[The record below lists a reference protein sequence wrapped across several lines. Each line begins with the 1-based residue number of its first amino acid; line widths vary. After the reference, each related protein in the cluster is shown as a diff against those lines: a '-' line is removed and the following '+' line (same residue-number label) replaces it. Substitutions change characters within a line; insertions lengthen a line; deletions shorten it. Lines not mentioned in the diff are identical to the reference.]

1 MNQPG
6 AEIETANVSTVT
18 EALHLRSVKQPDETA
33 YVFLRDGE
41 TPDGSLTYR
50 ELEARARTRGAALVA
65 AGLAAGDA
73 AVLLY
78 PSGLDFIQSLL
89 GCMYARV
96 AAAPVQVP
104 TRRSGLERVR
114 RIADDAGTT
123 VVLTTAEIKRDLE
136 ERFGTL
142 PELAGLTLLDAES
155 LAPAEDLP
163 VGQPRPDDI
172 ALLQYTSGSTGH
184 PKGVMVSH
192 ANFLHNVAE
201 TEQVWPSG
209 PDGVVV
215 NWLPL
220 FHDMGMI
227 FGVMLP
233 LCSGVPAYLMEP
245 AAFVRRPLRW
255 LEAISR
261 FRGTHAAAPSFAY
274 ELCVRAAEEA
284 GSEALAEGLDLSSWR
299 AAVNGA
305 EPVRWRAVKSF
316 TETFGPAGFAPE
328 AMSPGYGLA
337 ENTLKATGSSPDRRP
352 TVLWVSGP
360 ALIEGHLELLEAD
373 TDTAQPLV
381 GAGLPAHPTR
391 VLIVDPATLE
401 PCPSGTVGE
410 IWISGPCMARG
421 YRGRADETR
430 ETFHARPAGAG
441 RSDSAP
447 RYLRTGDLG
456 FLHADELFVAG
467 RLKDVIVRNGR
478 NYYPQDLEL
487 SVEGAATGLHPNCAA
502 AFSVDDGE
510 TERLVVVV
518 EADGRVLRGTGE
530 DGLRERI
537 RLAVHDGQRLQVDE
551 VVVIRR
557 GVLPRTTS
565 GKVQRRACRELYL
578 NGALKPA
585 VAGRG

>member
-6 AEIETANVSTVT
+6 AETGTANVSTVT
-18 EALHLRSVKQPDETA
+18 EALHLRSVKQPGETA

-41 TPDGSLTYR
+41 TPDGHLTYQ
-50 ELEARARTRGAALVA
+50 ELEAGARGRGGALAA
-65 AGLAAGDA
+65 AGLGAGDS

-78 PSGLDFIQSLL
+78 PSGLEFVRSLL
-89 GCMYARV
+89 ACMYARV

-104 TRRSGLERVR
+104 TRRSGLQRLR

-123 VVLTTAEIKRDLE
+123 VVLTTAGIKQDLE
-136 ERFGTL
+136 ERFGDL
-142 PELAGLTLLDAES
+142 PELAGLTLVDASS
-155 LAPAEDLP
+155 LAPRAELP
-163 VGQPRPDDI
+163 GGDPRPDDI
-172 ALLQYTSGSTGH
+172 ALLQYTSGSTGR

-201 TEQVWPSG
+201 TEALWPSG

-220 FHDMGMI
+220 FHDMGLI
-227 FGVMLP
+227 FGVLLP

-245 AAFVRRPLRW
+245 TAFVRRPLRW
-255 LEAISR
+255 LEAVSR
-261 FRGTHAAAPSFAY
+261 YRGTHAAAPSFAY

-284 GSEALAEGLDLSSWR
+284 GAGAVAALDLSSWR

-337 ENTLKATGSSPDRRP
+337 ENTLKATGSSPERRP
-352 TVLWVSGP
+352 TVLWVSRS
-360 ALIEGHLELLEAD
+360 ALVDGRLELQEAGAEG
-373 TDTAQPLV
+373 AQPLV
-381 GAGLPAHPTR
+381 GAGAPSRPTR
-391 VLIVDPATLE
+391 VLIVDPVTLA
-401 PCPSGTVGE
+401 PCPAGTVGE
-410 IWISGPCMARG
+410 IWISGPCVALG
-421 YRGRADETR
+421 YRGRAEET
-430 ETFHARPAGAG
+430 EDAFHARPAGAALD
-441 RSDSAP
+441 DSAP

-456 FLHADELFVAG
+456 FLHAEELFIAG

-478 NYYPQDLEL
+478 NFYPQDLEL

-510 TERLVVVV
+510 SERLVIVV
-518 EADGRVLRGTGE
+518 EADGRVLRQVGE
-530 DGLRERI
+530 EGLRERI
-537 RLAVHDGQRLQVDE
+537 RSAVHDGQRLEADD

-557 GVLPRTTS
+557 GMLPRTTS
-565 GKVQRRACRELYL
+565 GKVQRRACRELYSQ
-578 NGALKPA
+578 GALKTA
-585 VAGRG
+585 VAGRS